1 VPRRVSLARK
11 AQELADALKAQEE
24 REGGAVTGFSPHPET
39 EALLMRRGV
48 DREQL
53 NYAVPE
59 QLELK
64 RRLNAY
70 NVERGGLGVGNLVA
84 AVLDAFLRAEGYA
97 PDLDYQKGDRS
108 GSQLPPD

>member
-1 VPRRVSLARK
+1 MPRRVSLARK

-24 REGGAVTGFSPHPET
+24 REGGAVTDFSPHPET

-97 PDLDYQKGDRS
+97 PDLDNHKGDRS

>member
-1 VPRRVSLARK
+1 MPRKASLARK
-11 AQELADALKAQEE
+11 AQELADALRAQEG
-24 REGGAVTGFSPHPET
+24 RDGDAAIDFSPHPET

-59 QLELK
+59 ELELK

-70 NVERGGLGVGNLVA
+70 NVERGGPGVGNLVA

-97 PDLDYQKGDRS
+97 PDPSHGK
-108 GSQLPPD
+108 